1 MADSKRVQAL
11 VESYAAQ
18 RESLLRRVTVALLQL
33 WLPFGSWNKPDMV
46 HAYSR
51 RSSVIADT
59 GVVQARRL
67 ARAFAVEMLRE
78 ADALPDTLPPMDE
91 LYARSNVD
99 IEQVYARPARQ
110 RSWAA
115 YKEATKELEEDID
128 LEDDDDEDDDE
139 SFGWEGGD
147 ELPDADSSFW
157 TIPDEEFE
165 ERIQQL
171 IDDDMN
177 TAANDEIQRTFNA
190 SPKVTGYRRIIHPEL
205 SAGGSCG
212 LCVVAS
218 TMTYKKD
225 DLNPMHGHC
234 KCTILP
240 ITKDDDP
247 GFNLSIDDLGKFYKD
262 AGSTRGT
269 DLKNTRYKIE
279 MHGELGPTIVSAE
292 HHWRGVDDV
301 NRSAG
306 RTMARPWTANTKEAN
321 KEMWARSLERAQTF
335 TDRLTAQLND
345 PNVPD
350 ALEVADLKQAI
361 EFNRDFIAY
370 ARRRAA

>member
-18 RESLLRRVTVALLQL
+18 RESLLRRVTLALLQL
-33 WLPFGSWNKPDMV
+33 WLPFNLWNRPDMV

-51 RSSVIADT
+51 KSAVIADG

-67 ARAFAVEMLRE
+67 ARAFAVELLRE
-78 ADALPDTLPPMDE
+78 ADALPTQLPPLEE
-91 LYARSNVD
+91 LYSRSNID

-115 YKEATKELEEDID
+115 HKQAVKEREKELEDDED
-128 LEDDDDEDDDE
+128 EDDDD
-139 SFGWEGGD
+139 FGWDDPD
-147 ELPDADSSFW
+147 ELPDADSDFW
-157 TIPDEEFE
+157 TIPDEEFQ

-171 IDDDMN
+171 IDDDLN
-177 TAANDEIQRTFNA
+177 TAANDEIQRTFDA

-205 SAGGSCG
+205 SAGGTCG

-218 TMTYKKD
+218 TRVYSKGE
-225 DLNPMHGHC
+225 LNPMHGHC

-247 GFNLSIDDLGKFYKD
+247 GFDLSVDDLYAFYKD
-262 AGSTRGT
+262 AGSTAAE
-269 DLKNTRYKIE
+269 DLKRTRYKVE

-292 HHWRGVDDV
+292 HHWRGVNDV
-301 NRSAG
+301 NKSAG
-306 RTMARPWTANTKEAN
+306 RVMARPWEKNTREAN
-321 KEMWARSLERAQTF
+321 KAMWSRSLERAQEF
-335 TDRLTAQLND
+335 NERLAAQLAD
-345 PNVPD
+345 PSIPD
-350 ALEVADLKQAI
+350 ALEVADIKQAMD
-361 EFNRDFIAY
+361 FNRDFIAY